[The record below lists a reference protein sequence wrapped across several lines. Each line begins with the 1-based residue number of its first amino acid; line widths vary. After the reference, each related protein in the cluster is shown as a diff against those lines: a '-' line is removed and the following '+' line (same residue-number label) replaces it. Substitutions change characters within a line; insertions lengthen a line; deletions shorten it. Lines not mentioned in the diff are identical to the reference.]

1 MSELGCAMASL
12 EQPVLVKEKSTAPT
26 VVGRLIPGSASE
38 SRFLRRDYYA
48 GGLAHRFLKTL

>member
-1 MSELGCAMASL
+1 MASL